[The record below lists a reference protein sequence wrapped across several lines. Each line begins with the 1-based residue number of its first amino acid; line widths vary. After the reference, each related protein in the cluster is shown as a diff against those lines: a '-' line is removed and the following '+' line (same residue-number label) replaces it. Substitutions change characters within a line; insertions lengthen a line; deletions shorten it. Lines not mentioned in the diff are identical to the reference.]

1 MLRSANQRI
10 LKLTMAFVLA
20 GLLLGPSLRAA
31 DLSPEEIIHR
41 FAAKESEFKLARQSY
56 TYKTRMI
63 IQVLDD
69 NGDVRE
75 ERELVI
81 ETYFTSDGKRE
92 QRTLRS
98 EGELRSVKMTQEDI
112 DDAANIQPFVLTTED
127 LPQYQIDYL
136 GKEKADELDTYVFSV
151 KPRRIEKGK
160 RYFEG
165 KIWVDDTDFQ
175 IVKTDGRA
183 VPQTR
188 DNKFPRFETIRQ
200 MIDKRYWF
208 PVWTMGDERLKF
220 EGRGGPGGGPAI
232 GLPFPIPGGRR
243 GGGTRRGGGVPG
255 YRNDVHIRE
264 TITYEDY
271 KKFEVKTNIKYGA
284 PPPQPPPNRP

>member
-1 MLRSANQRI
+1 MLLSNRRI
-10 LKLTMAFVLA
+10 LKLTVAVAFVR
-20 GLLLGPSLRAA
+20 LLCGPGLRAA

-56 TYKTRMI
+56 TYKTRMVV
-63 IQVLDD
+63 QVLDD
-69 NGDVRE
+69 HGDVRE
-75 ERELVI
+75 GRELVI

-92 QRTLRS
+92 QRTLVD

-112 DDAANIQPFVLTTED
+112 DDAANIQPFVLTMED
-127 LPQYQIDYL
+127 LPQYQINYL
-136 GKEKADELDTYVFSV
+136 GKEKADELDTFVFSI
-151 KPRRIEKGK
+151 KPRHIEKGK

-200 MIDKRYWF
+200 MVDKKYWF

-220 EGRGGPGGGPAI
+220 EGRNRGGPAI
-232 GLPFPIPGGRR
+232 GMPFPIPGGRR
-243 GGGTRRGGGVPG
+243 GGGTRRGGGGPG
-255 YRNDVHIRE
+255 YGNEVHIRE

-271 KKFEVKTNIKYGA
+271 KKFDVKTNIKYGA
-284 PPPQPPPNRP
+284 PAPDPPPNKP